1 VLYKYAMRNALIP
14 TVTVIGIQVGYL
26 MSGALI
32 VETVF
37 AIPGIGRLLVNAVL
51 ARDYP
56 VVQGTMLVT
65 VAIFTIVN
73 LIVDLLYAVIDPRV
87 ESA

>member
-1 VLYKYAMRNALIP
+1 MRNALIP